1 VAGSKTTPS
10 RAHRRRCASA
20 CAVAAAA
27 VFVSAHTSLPLT
39 LRGHPQ
45 HVYVYGPPDGSPIV
59 VSSGDGGWLHLAPHV
74 AAMLAARG
82 YHVVGVDVRM
92 YLESF
97 TSGRSMLRVED
108 EPGDYRA
115 LMHAA
120 AGNGS
125 KKAILV
131 GVSEGAGLSV
141 LAAADA
147 ASQPAILGVVGVG
160 LPDRNELGWRWRD
173 AITYLTHRL
182 PDEPTFS
189 TAAVIAKVAP
199 IPIAAI
205 HSTHDEYVPLAEIER
220 VLQRAA
226 SPTRLWVINASDHRF
241 SDNLAEFDL
250 KLIESMRWIE
260 ANAPR

>member
-1 VAGSKTTPS
+1 MT
-10 RAHRRRCASA
+10 
-20 CAVAAAA
+20 VAAAI
-27 VFVSAHTSLPLT
+27 VVSAQASIPLI
-39 LRGHPQ
+39 LRGHSQ

-59 VSSGDGGWLHLAPHV
+59 VSSGDGGWIHLAPHV

-82 YHVVGVDVRM
+82 HRVVGVNVRA

-97 TSGRSMLRVED
+97 TSGRSALRVED

-131 GVSEGAGLSV
+131 GVSEGAGLSL

-147 ASQPAILGVVGVG
+147 ATKPAILGVVGLG
-160 LPDRNELGWRWRD
+160 LPDRNELAWRWRD
-173 AITYLTHRL
+173 ALTYLTHRL
-182 PDEPTFS
+182 PNEPTFS
-189 TAAVIAKVAP
+189 TAAIIAKVAP

-205 HSTHDEYVPLAEIER
+205 HSTRDEYVPLAEVER
-220 VLQRAA
+220 VLQHAA

-250 KLIESMRWIE
+250 KLLESMAWIE